1 MTIRPT
7 EDGSV
12 LRALKTEEEKIM
24 LMNLLAGGCFVLIAL
39 VMGGMYLY
47 TKHGENDSE
56 KHAAGGNKR

>member
-1 MTIRPT
+1 
-7 EDGSV
+7 
-12 LRALKTEEEKIM
+12 M